1 MAKRKK
7 LKKNIKITFVL
18 IIIVSIGVILG
29 VKKYNEYLY
38 HQTNEY
44 KLTEK
49 GYSLDEAKNQEEESY
64 MCRIQSAIKG
74 EADDVRSSMIN
85 IAALV
90 ESSFMTKYNLP
101 EDYYTRK
108 EK

>member
-1 MAKRKK
+1 
-7 LKKNIKITFVL
+7 
-18 IIIVSIGVILG
+18 
-29 VKKYNEYLY
+29 
-38 HQTNEY
+38 
-44 KLTEK
+44 
-49 GYSLDEAKNQEEESY
+49 